1 MTAAFQPTKDANP
14 RAKTRQTHEKLLE
27 NAASKPDQ
35 RIRGMR
41 ILLIEDDQNAAE
53 FILKGLAEQGY
64 VSDHARDGKDGLFL
78 AASEKYD
85 VMIIDRM
92 LPGLDGLSIVKML
105 RATGNQVPAIFLT
118 TMAGIDD
125 RVEGLDAGAD
135 DYLVKPFAFS
145 ELLARIAALL
155 RRPPISE
162 TKTVLRAADLEMDL
176 LTRTVRRAGRA
187 IDLQPQEF
195 RLLEYLMRS
204 EGRVVT
210 RTMLLENVWDFHFDP
225 QTSVVETHIS
235 RLRAKIDKG
244 FGSDLLRTIRGVGY
258 CLRENV

>member
-1 MTAAFQPTKDANP
+1 
-14 RAKTRQTHEKLLE
+14 
-27 NAASKPDQ
+27 
-35 RIRGMR
+35 MR
-41 ILLIEDDQNAAE
+41 LLLIEDDQNAAE
-53 FILKGLAEQGY
+53 FILKGLAEHGY
-64 VSDHARDGKDGLFL
+64 VADHATDGKDGLFL

-85 VMIIDRM
+85 LMVIDRM

-105 RATGNQVPAIFLT
+105 RATGNHSPVIFLT

-125 RVEGLDAGAD
+125 RVQGLDAGAD

-162 TKTVLRAADLEMDL
+162 TKTVLRVADLEMDL
-176 LTRTVRRAGRA
+176 LKRSVRRAGRT

-244 FGSDLLRTIRGVGY
+244 FDTPLLHTIRGAGY
-258 CLRENV
+258 MIRAR